1 VVVLVTGYQDVGV
14 PRRLGCA
21 FKEMAMWSSLGRIL
35 AASGIALVGYTSA
48 QPAQD
53 LDSVLQ
59 YVDEHAP
66 DLNVDA
72 RRVGLW
78 ATSGHVPTAIGAL
91 ARHGGR
97 TIRTAVLS
105 AGYTLDLEGSSV
117 EEASRRYGFANP
129 QLTFA
134 DMPSDVPVFLAR
146 AGRDEH
152 PGLNDALDRF
162 VAAALMGNWPLML
175 LNHAAGGHAFELTD
189 DGPVASFAVQQM
201 IAFTRFW
208 LGCGRPGASKLV
220 HPSL

>member
-1 VVVLVTGYQDVGV
+1 MSSAPRHPITLQPVRYVVQDTETVTVRHDIPYGSAGEQVLTLDLYQSEARDPAPVVVLVTGYQDVGV

-117 EEASRRYGFANP
+117 EEASRRYGFQCTTSGMAGG
-129 QLTFA
+129 T
-134 DMPSDVPVFLAR
+134 PVAGVRAHGLHFR
-146 AGRDEH
+146 DGWSSSGAGRRS
-152 PGLNDALDRF
+152 GL
-162 VAAALMGNWPLML
+162 
-175 LNHAAGGHAFELTD
+175 
-189 DGPVASFAVQQM
+189 
-201 IAFTRFW
+201 
-208 LGCGRPGASKLV
+208 GR
-220 HPSL
+220 